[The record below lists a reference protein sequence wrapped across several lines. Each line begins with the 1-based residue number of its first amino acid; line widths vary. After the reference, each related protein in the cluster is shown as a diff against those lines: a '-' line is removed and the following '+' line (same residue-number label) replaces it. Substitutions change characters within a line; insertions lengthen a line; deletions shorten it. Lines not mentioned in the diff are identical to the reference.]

1 MKLLASCKKLSFHS
15 ISIPHNEEDV
25 LPLLLP
31 FLSPGIMQGSILRAV
46 SVLPSLS
53 LSPGHQKSLKVTNLE
68 ASDIVL
74 LLGSVPPSL
83 LSSATEVALWYEDH
97 SGGSWEHHRYPRSS
111 TTRNQ

>member
-1 MKLLASCKKLSFHS
+1 MKLLASCEELSCLF

-31 FLSPGIMQGSILRAV
+31 FLSPGIMQGSILRAA

-53 LSPGHQKSLKVTNLE
+53 LPPGLQKSLEVTNLE
-68 ASDIVL
+68 ASNIFL

-83 LSSATEVALWYEDH
+83 LSSATEVALRYEDR
-97 SGGSWEHHRYPRSS
+97 SGGSWEHHRHPRSS